1 MTFEV
6 GNKVWLKSKLNEKKK
21 QQLPYVGSWVG
32 GGRKGWADDDGED
45 DGEDDCEDVGD
56 DGDNRMYFTCALN
69 PE

>member
-1 MTFEV
+1 MATI
-6 GNKVWLKSKLNEKKK
+6 KVEWKAKAAASLR
-21 QQLPYVGSWVG
+21 GRWVG